1 MLQLYLSM
9 IIDEP
14 SKSKFE
20 QLYQQYSHT
29 MLWIAL
35 SILHDQP
42 LAEDAVHDAFL
53 VILNHLEN
61 ISLENCNK
69 TRAFIVLIVRN
80 LALDQIRKRKQLNE
94 TDLDEYID
102 FLPDPQL
109 NPEQVWLEKEGSQ
122 KIMTALGK
130 VKQTYA
136 DVLALH
142 VSCEM
147 NDQEIASTLNI
158 SPESARVRLHRG
170 RKQLTRYLK
179 DDE

>member
-1 MLQLYLSM
+1 MLSLYLSM
-9 IIDEP
+9 IPDEH

-20 QLYQQYSHT
+20 QLYTQYSHT
-29 MLWIAL
+29 MLWVAL
-35 SILHDQP
+35 NILHDKS

-69 TRAFIVLIVRN
+69 TRAFFVLIVRN

-94 TDLDEYID
+94 TDLDEFID

-109 NPEQVWLEKEGSQ
+109 NPEQNWLDNEGSQ
-122 KIMTALGK
+122 KILAALGK

-136 DVLALH
+136 DVLTLH

-147 NDQEIASTLNI
+147 NDQEIAQTLNI

-170 RKQLTRYLK
+170 RKQLARYLK

>member
-1 MLQLYLSM
+1 M
-9 IIDEP
+9 
-14 SKSKFE
+14 
-20 QLYQQYSHT
+20 
-29 MLWIAL
+29 
-35 SILHDQP
+35 
-42 LAEDAVHDAFL
+42 
-53 VILNHLEN
+53 
-61 ISLENCNK
+61 
-69 TRAFIVLIVRN
+69 
-80 LALDQIRKRKQLNE
+80 DQIRKRKQLNE